1 MLKEI
6 KLGLKG
12 NQFATVKGHII
23 GNLGFHK
30 QYGEQIRRVWQ
41 VTHILT
47 GLAVIKYICS
57 YKEARQVV
65 LFLNKMHKWEF
76 EKIKKPEDV
85 FTKKQIDII
94 NNIVREY
101 SPILR
106 LSTNSY
112 TFGNKIN
119 WKGES
124 FDVPNDDEINK
135 MIMGNCYSINGTRCD
150 PDGND
155 INGYPSWLSALG
167 LPI

>member
-6 KLGLKG
+6 KLGLKDKT
-12 NQFATVKGHII
+12 FATVQGHII

-30 QYGEQIRRVWQ
+30 QYGEQARKVWQ
-41 VTHILT
+41 VTHLIT
-47 GLAVIKYICS
+47 GLSVIKYICS

-76 EKIKKPEDV
+76 KSISAPLDV
-85 FTKKQIDII
+85 FTQKQINII
-94 NNIVREY
+94 QNIVREH
-101 SPILR
+101 SPVLR

-124 FDVPNDDEINK
+124 YDVPNDDEINR
-135 MIMGNCYSINGTRCD
+135 MIMGNCYSIGGTSLLRE
-150 PDGND
+150 
-155 INGYPSWLSALG
+155 AF
-167 LPI
+167 